1 VSAHDTPLFLCKRA
15 RSRWLKGTLTQ
26 MSAPTEPRIL
36 ADTGGLVVTDDG
48 RRVLVFDRCTGALM
62 VLAFVLGVV
71 TLVVAGFGAVTL
83 AVGVPSRALG
93 GGFLAVGL
101 IIGAATYAVVR
112 KIRLRRSQPLHECRP
127 VAVLD
132 RKLGLF
138 SYRGGAVVPLDH
150 VRFARKLQI
159 GSSSPKLVAVTPG
172 GTQVLKRGN
181 PFDGGVG
188 NVDEMLAAVVHGS

>member
-1 VSAHDTPLFLCKRA
+1 ML
-15 RSRWLKGTLTQ
+15 SR

-48 RRVLVFDRCTGALM
+48 RRVLVFDRRTGALAI
-62 VLAFVLGVV
+62 LAFVLGVV
-71 TLVVAGFGAVTL
+71 TLVVGGFGLVALV
-83 AVGVPSRALG
+83 AGVPSRALG
-93 GGFLAVGL
+93 AVFLAVGL
-101 IIGAATYAVVR
+101 VFAAVTYLVVR
-112 KIRLRRSQPLHECRP
+112 KIRRRRGQPLHECRP
-127 VAVLD
+127 VAVVD

-138 SYRGGAVVPLDH
+138 SYGGGAVVQLDQ

-172 GTQVLKRGN
+172 GTLVLKRGN

-188 NVDEMLAAVVHGS
+188 NVDEVLTAVVHGS

>member
-1 VSAHDTPLFLCKRA
+1 MA
-15 RSRWLKGTLTQ
+15 
-26 MSAPTEPRIL
+26 EPAETRTL

-48 RRVLVFDRCTGALM
+48 RRVLVFDRCTGALT

-71 TLVVAGFGAVTL
+71 SLVVGGFGAVAL
-83 AVGVPSRALG
+83 AVSVPSRALG
-93 GGFLAVGL
+93 AVFLAVGL
-101 IIGAATYAVVR
+101 VFAGVTYAVAR
-112 KIRLRRSQPLHECRP
+112 KIRRRRSQPLHECRP
-127 VAVLD
+127 VAVID

-138 SYRGGAVVPLDH
+138 SYGGGAVVSLDQ

-172 GTQVLKRGN
+172 GTKVLKRGN

-188 NVDEMLAAVVHGS
+188 NVDEILTAAVHSS

>member
-1 VSAHDTPLFLCKRA
+1 MAETAETR
-15 RSRWLKGTLTQ
+15 T
-26 MSAPTEPRIL
+26 L

-48 RRVLVFDRCTGALM
+48 RRVLVFDRCTGALA

-71 TLVVAGFGAVTL
+71 ALVVGGFGLVALV
-83 AVGVPSRALG
+83 VGIPSRTLG
-93 GGFLAVGL
+93 AVFLAVGL
-101 IIGAATYAVVR
+101 VLAAVTYLVVR
-112 KIRLRRSQPLHECRP
+112 KIRGRRGQPLHECRP
-127 VAVLD
+127 VAVID

-138 SYRGGAVVPLDH
+138 SYGGGAVVALDQ

-172 GTQVLKRGN
+172 GTHVLKRGN

-188 NVDEMLAAVVHGS
+188 DVDEVLSAVVRGG